1 MKGSTR
7 MAVQGIATDGN
18 GRGKSVSPSSPGT
31 EIERFLFNLLK
42 PVCLFVLV
50 FDLKTESEW
59 GKPGQPT
66 ALPDLPDH
74 LGPCMRAP
82 RPHS

>member
-7 MAVQGIATDGN
+7 RTVQGIATDGN

-31 EIERFLFNLLK
+31 DIERFLFVL
-42 PVCLFVLV
+42 VCLFVLV
-50 FDLKTESEW
+50 FDLKTKSEW

-66 ALPDLPDH
+66 ALPDLPDQI
-74 LGPCMRAP
+74 GPCMRTP